1 MDRDKFIEG
10 LGEVLTDEA
19 VDAASEDRA
28 LLLEGLKHLE
38 RGELDEAVK
47 VFRRAQRVCEQPFTA
62 TASVALGWCLKIE
75 GKHGAALKTW
85 RKLGQDNSAPV
96 ESRFMALV
104 SASTLLEERQDEHEL
119 ERVHAELE
127 AIEPLLRFEEP

>member
-47 VFRRAQRVCEQPFTA
+47 VFRRAQRHLVVELVIVEWYDWIEA
-62 TASVALGWCLKIE
+62 AS
-75 GKHGAALKTW
+75 
-85 RKLGQDNSAPV
+85 RSA
-96 ESRFMALV
+96 
-104 SASTLLEERQDEHEL
+104 HK
-119 ERVHAELE
+119 
-127 AIEPLLRFEEP
+127 